1 MANKIAGRLIALSQV
16 KEVRGSDPSKAP
28 IRKREIYIDCTR
40 YDPYTGERS
49 QYENKPLL
57 ELGGDKLLQKVDE
70 LHLVAGDI
78 VALSFD
84 IQGVPYVEKGTG
96 KNRVFTSIRVYDVE
110 KVRGQQ
116 GNGQQ
121 KPEEVVQ
128 HPVEPATF
136 IVGGKDDMPF

>member
-1 MANKIAGRLIALSQV
+1 M
-16 KEVRGSDPSKAP
+16 
-28 IRKREIYIDCTR
+28 
-40 YDPYTGERS
+40 
-49 QYENKPLL
+49 

-116 GNGQQ
+116 RDGQQ
-121 KPEEVVQ
+121 PSAAVSQ
-128 HPVEPATF
+128 HPVAPPQF
-136 IVGGKDDMPF
+136 IPNGNDDAPF